1 MPTIAI
7 IGGGLAGA
15 KAAQALRE
23 QDFDGDVV
31 LFGAEDHL
39 PYERPPLSKDYLA
52 GSKSLSE
59 FTVHDGDWY
68 RDQRVDLR
76 PGTAIEK
83 IDAAGHSVSLPDG
96 SSLSYE
102 KLILATGSRSRHL
115 DLPGADAGG
124 VHHLRT
130 YDDAVALSEAISD
143 GVRIAIVGGGWIGLE
158 VAASARERGAEVA
171 VVEAAEQPLIGALGA
186 EVGAVFAD
194 LHRAHGVDLHT
205 GVGVQEIVVDDGR
218 ARGLGLDNGQRIDA
232 DLVLVA
238 AGAIPNLEVAE
249 SAGLDIG
256 DGGVLVTSGLRS
268 SDPDIYAVGDIAN
281 AEHPVLGRRVR
292 TEHWANALNQPAI
305 AVTNALG
312 GNAEYTNL
320 PYFFTDQYDLGMEY
334 AGLASGND
342 HVVFRGDV
350 EGREFVV
357 FWLDDDD
364 HIRAGMQV
372 NIWDQLDTIKEL
384 IASGNRVDTAKLADP
399 DVGLGEVTV
408 HS

>member
-1 MPTIAI
+1 M
-7 IGGGLAGA
+7 
-15 KAAQALRE
+15 
-23 QDFDGDVV
+23 
-31 LFGAEDHL
+31 
-39 PYERPPLSKDYLA
+39 
-52 GSKSLSE
+52 
-59 FTVHDGDWY
+59 
-68 RDQRVDLR
+68 
-76 PGTAIEK
+76 
-83 IDAAGHSVSLPDG
+83 
-96 SSLSYE
+96 
-102 KLILATGSRSRHL
+102 
-115 DLPGADAGG
+115 
-124 VHHLRT
+124 
-130 YDDAVALSEAISD
+130 
-143 GVRIAIVGGGWIGLE
+143 
-158 VAASARERGAEVA
+158 
-171 VVEAAEQPLIGALGA
+171 
-186 EVGAVFAD
+186 
-194 LHRAHGVDLHT
+194 
-205 GVGVQEIVVDDGR
+205 QEIVVDGGR
-218 ARGLGLDNGQRIDA
+218 ARGLRLDNGQRIDA

-384 IASGNRVDTAKLADP
+384 ITSGNRVDTAKLADP